1 MLPVVEPDGNSTCWQ
16 VVGYSILLLIFS
28 TLHSFMG
35 LSGQVYLAGSIV
47 LGALLL
53 VSGLAFGITRSM
65 PAARRLLKA
74 SVFYLPLLLGLCV
87 VDSGF

>member
-1 MLPVVEPDGNSTCWQ
+1 
-16 VVGYSILLLIFS
+16 
-28 TLHSFMG
+28 MG
-35 LSGQVYLAGSIV
+35 LTGSFYLAGSIV

-87 VDSGF
+87 VDAGF